1 MRLFRLLP
9 RFSPA
14 EMLFSAKC
22 FAAAMLA
29 MAVASWAGLPR
40 PFWALMTTYIV
51 ANPLAGAVRSKAAFR
66 LGGTLLGCAATLL
79 MVPAMVDAPELLTL
93 ALAAW
98 VALCL
103 FVSLLDR
110 TPRSYLFMLAG
121 YSAALIGF
129 PAVSAPTGIF
139 ETASA
144 RVQEIGIGIVCA
156 GLVHSLVWPVSMGPT
171 LIGMVDRTLADAGA
185 WLRAML
191 QPPDSAATAD
201 AGRPAT
207 PAQQAARRKLA
218 GDISQLRVMATHVP
232 FDTSHLQWTAEAI
245 RALQHE
251 VAALTPFASAV
262 DDRLRAL
269 RDAEGRLPADVER
282 TVGRVLA
289 RLADSG
295 RAAPGQAGLPLPLA
309 AADVAELRSAA
320 RALADGAPPS
330 ADGWT
335 LALRTGL
342 AVRLEELIDAWAA
355 CVQLRERIDA
365 GLAGRPQPL
374 PLPGHRRAVPAAR
387 DVLHRDVGMAA
398 WSAVAAALAIC
409 LCSAFWI
416 FTGWSGGAA
425 MPMMAAVFSSFFA
438 GMDDP
443 VPAIYS
449 FLKALLLSLPLG
461 ALYVLVLM
469 PLVVDLPT
477 LAVVCAPVFLVL
489 GAYMAR
495 PATLLMAMGLLLS
508 GVLGTL
514 SLHDTGQA
522 DFASFV
528 NSSIGQV
535 LGGATAAVVTALVR
549 SVSAEW
555 SARRIQRRTWR
566 ELGRLPR
573 EADAAQARLHAAR
586 VLDRIGLLAPRI
598 AQAGGTVAGVNADD
612 ALVDLRIGT
621 DLHALRRHAA
631 LLPARLG
638 PDILAQVAK
647 LFRDHPAQST
657 TEQAAQAQPLLAERI
672 DEALRALLPPAPAP
686 QASATPTPDA
696 GTFDERRRVLAALV
710 GLRRNLF
717 PSRPW
722 TAAPIPEQ
730 EALA

>member
-1 MRLFRLLP
+1 MQLSRLLP
-9 RFSPA
+9 RFSAA
-14 EMLFSAKC
+14 EMIFSAKC

-29 MAVASWAGLPR
+29 MGVASWAGMPR

-51 ANPLAGAVRSKAAFR
+51 ANPMAGAVRSKAVFR
-66 LGGTLLGCAATLL
+66 LLGTLLGCAATLL
-79 MVPAMVDAPELLTL
+79 MVPALVDAPELLTL
-93 ALAAW
+93 ALALW

-110 TPRSYLFMLAG
+110 TPRAYLFMLAG
-121 YSAALIGF
+121 YSAAVIGF
-129 PAVSAPTGIF
+129 PAVGAPTGLF
-139 ETASA
+139 DTATA
-144 RVQEIGIGIVCA
+144 RVQEIGLGIVCA
-156 GLVHSLVWPVSMGPT
+156 GLVHSLVWPVSLAPT
-171 LIGMVDRTLADAGA
+171 LVGMMDRTLADAGA
-185 WLRAML
+185 WLRAMM
-191 QPPDSAATAD
+191 QAPAAD
-201 AGRPAT
+201 AGRPAA
-207 PAQQAARRKLA
+207 PGQQAARRKLA
-218 GDISQLRVMATHVP
+218 ADVSQLRVMATHVP

-269 RDAEGRLPADVER
+269 RDADGRLPADVER
-282 TVGRVLA
+282 TVGTVLA
-289 RLADSG
+289 RLTESG
-295 RAAPGQAGLPLPLA
+295 RAGPDLAGRPLPEADAARLRA
-309 AADVAELRSAA
+309 AARSLGDATSTT
-320 RALADGAPPS
+320 D
-330 ADGWT
+330 DWT
-335 LALRTGL
+335 RALRTGL

-374 PLPGHRRAVPAAR
+374 AARSARTAAPAAR

-398 WSAVAAALAIC
+398 WSALAAMVAIC

-416 FTGWSGGAA
+416 LTGWSGGAA
-425 MPMMAAVFSSFFA
+425 MPMMAAIFCSFFA
-438 GMDDP
+438 SMDDP
-443 VPAIYS
+443 VPGIYA
-449 FLKALLLSLPLG
+449 FLKALLMSLPLG

-477 LAVVCAPVFLVL
+477 LALVCAPVFLVL
-489 GAYMAR
+489 GAYLAR
-495 PATLLMAMGLLLS
+495 PATMLRAMGLLLS
-508 GVLGTL
+508 GVMGTL

-522 DFASFV
+522 DFASFI
-528 NSSIGQV
+528 NSNIAQV
-535 LGGATAAVVTALVR
+535 LGGAAAGVVTALMR

-573 EADAAQARLHAAR
+573 SADDAQARLHAAR

-621 DLHALRRHAA
+621 DLHALQRHAA
-631 LLPARLG
+631 LLPGRLG
-638 PDILAQVAK
+638 PEILAQVAR
-647 LFRDHPAQST
+647 LFREHPAQST
-657 TEQAAQAQPLLAERI
+657 TQQAAQAQPQLAERI
-672 DEALRALLPPAPAP
+672 DEALRALLPAAPATSTDP
-686 QASATPTPDA
+686 ADA
-696 GTFDERRRVLAALV
+696 ADDRRRVLAALV

-722 TAAPIPEQ
+722 RLTPIATQ

>member
-1 MRLFRLLP
+1 MPLPRLLP

-14 EMLFSAKC
+14 EMLFSVKC

-40 PFWALMTTYIV
+40 PFWALMTAYIV
-51 ANPLAGAVRSKAAFR
+51 ANPLAGAVRSKAVFR

-79 MVPAMVDAPELLTL
+79 MVPALVDAPELLTL
-93 ALAAW
+93 ALALW

-129 PAVSAPTGIF
+129 PAVSAPAGIF

-171 LIGMVDRTLADAGA
+171 LVGMVDRTLADAGA

-191 QPPDSAATAD
+191 QPPASSEG
-201 AGRPAT
+201 GRPAT
-207 PAQQAARRKLA
+207 STQQAARRKLA

-232 FDTSHLQWTAEAI
+232 FDTSHLKWTAEAI

-269 RDAEGRLPADVER
+269 RDADGRLPADVER

-295 RAAPGQAGLPLPLA
+295 RAAPGHAGLPLA
-309 AADVAELRSAA
+309 AADVADLRSAA
-320 RALADGAPPS
+320 RALADSAQPS
-330 ADGWT
+330 ADGWS

-355 CVQLRERIDA
+355 CVQLRDHIDA

-374 PLPGHRRAVPAAR
+374 SVPGHRRAVPAAR

-398 WSAVAAALAIC
+398 WSAVAAAVAIC

-416 FTGWSGGAA
+416 LTGWSGGAA

-461 ALYVLVLM
+461 VLYVLVLM

-495 PATLLMAMGLLLS
+495 PATTLMAMGLLLS
-508 GVLGTL
+508 GVIGTL

-522 DFASFV
+522 DFANFV
-528 NSSIGQV
+528 NGSVGQV
-535 LGGATAAVVTALVR
+535 LGGAAAAVVTALMR

-566 ELGRLPR
+566 ELGQLPR
-573 EADAAQARLHAAR
+573 NADPAQARLHAAR

-631 LLPARLG
+631 LLPGRLG
-638 PDILAQVAK
+638 PDILAQVAR
-647 LFRDHPAQST
+647 LFREHPARST

-672 DEALRALLPPAPAP
+672 DEALQALLPAAPATQP
-686 QASATPTPDA
+686 CPASSTDTDSIH
-696 GTFDERRRVLAALV
+696 ERRRVLAALV

-722 TAAPIPEQ
+722 PAAPSPTQ
-730 EALA
+730 EAMA

>member
-1 MRLFRLLP
+1 MKLPRLLP
-9 RFSPA
+9 HFSAA
-14 EMLFSAKC
+14 EMTFSAKC

-29 MAVASWAGLPR
+29 MGVASWAGLPR

-51 ANPLAGAVRSKAAFR
+51 ASPMAGAVRSKAAFR
-66 LGGTLLGCAATLL
+66 LAGTLLGCAATLL
-79 MVPAMVDAPELLTL
+79 LVPALVDAPELLTL
-93 ALAAW
+93 ALALW
-98 VALCL
+98 VGLCL

-139 ETASA
+139 DTASA

-156 GLVHSLVWPVSMGPT
+156 GLVHSLVWPVSMAPM
-171 LIGMVDRTLADAGA
+171 LVGMMDRTLADAGA
-185 WLRAML
+185 WLRAMM
-191 QPPDSAATAD
+191 QPPAPGASGEPPAAP
-201 AGRPAT
+201 G
-207 PAQQAARRKLA
+207 QQTARRKLA
-218 GDISQLRVMATHVP
+218 GDVSQLRVMATHVP
-232 FDTSHLQWTAEAI
+232 YDTGHLKWTAQAI
-245 RALQHE
+245 HALQHE

-269 RDAEGRLPADVER
+269 RDADGRLPADIER
-282 TVGRVLA
+282 TVGAVLA
-289 RLADSG
+289 RLTGSG
-295 RAAPGQAGLPLPLA
+295 RTGPDQAGRPLPEADVGGLRA
-309 AADVAELRSAA
+309 AARS
-320 RALADGAPPS
+320 LADATPA
-330 ADGWT
+330 ADAWS

-365 GLAGRPQPL
+365 GLAGRRQPL
-374 PLPGHRRAVPAAR
+374 AARSDRTAAPAAR

-398 WSAVAAALAIC
+398 WSALAAMVAIC

-416 FTGWSGGAA
+416 LTGWSGGAA
-425 MPMMAAVFSSFFA
+425 MPMMAAVFCSFFA
-438 GMDDP
+438 AMDDP
-443 VPAIYS
+443 VPSIYA
-449 FLKALLLSLPLG
+449 FLKALLMSLPLG

-477 LAVVCAPVFLVL
+477 LALVCAPAFLVL
-489 GAYMAR
+489 GLYMAR
-495 PATLLMAMGLLLS
+495 PSTALIAMGLLLA
-508 GVLGTL
+508 GVMGTL

-528 NSSIGQV
+528 NSNIGQV
-535 LGGATAAVVTALVR
+535 LGGAAAAVVTALMR

-566 ELGRLPR
+566 ELGHLPR
-573 EADAAQARLHAAR
+573 NADDAQARLHAAR

-621 DLHALRRHAA
+621 DLHALQRHAA
-631 LLPARLG
+631 LLPGRLG
-638 PDILAQVAK
+638 PDILAQVAR
-647 LFRDHPAQST
+647 LFREHPAQST
-657 TEQAAQAQPLLAERI
+657 TEQAAQAQPRLAERI
-672 DEALRALLPPAPAP
+672 DEALRSLLPVAPAT
-686 QASATPTPDA
+686 QAAPAAAAGTPD
-696 GTFDERRRVLAALV
+696 DRRRVLAALV

-722 TAAPIPEQ
+722 LPTSTPTR